1 MRRVC
6 EHRGGPSLAPMIQR
20 IQSLYLL
27 VAGGL
32 LVTFGLI
39 PTAWALGI
47 TVEWIVPVAR
57 GLAAFAAIVTFVGVA
72 LFKDRQRQ
80 RQLIL
85 GAQVV
90 TLLTVAAVVGGLFLR
105 EAGTAAPG
113 AYLLALAPVVSY
125 VLLRLA
131 QRGVDKDIALVKSM
145 DRLR

>member
-1 MRRVC
+1 
-6 EHRGGPSLAPMIQR
+6 MIQR

-27 VAGGL
+27 VAGAL
-32 LVTFGLI
+32 LVTFGMI
-39 PTAWALGI
+39 PDAWALGMSDS
-47 TVEWIVPVAR
+47 VAWLVPTAR
-57 GLAAFAAIVTFVGVA
+57 LLAALAAIVTFVAVA

-80 RQLIL
+80 RRIIV

-90 TLLTVAAVVGGLFLR
+90 TLLTVAAAVAGLFLR
-105 EAGTAAPG
+105 EAGTGSG